1 MSTKEVSASSSE
13 QSNEQEGQ
21 IKFCPICGSKMVE
34 EVRYG
39 LDCWVCTECDFVD
52 PV

>member
-52 PV
+52 LV

>member
-1 MSTKEVSASSSE
+1 MATKEEAASSSE
-13 QSNEQEGQ
+13 LSNEQEGQ

-34 EVRYG
+34 EVRFG
-39 LDCWVCTECDFVD
+39 LHCWVCTECDFVD